1 MATESVT
8 LEGHII
14 DSLILAKV
22 LDTILQMGGTFDMK
36 EIKVGATRED
46 SSLTKIKVL
55 ADSPQLLDEILQA
68 IQPHGALVDQIADC
82 TIAPAPKEGVL
93 PDSFYATSHLPT
105 QVRVKDQWL
114 DVEAIEMD
122 LAIRI
127 SGDPPKAHTV
137 PMAEVKTGDM
147 IVTGRSGV
155 RVFPLERPKER
166 DVFAFMEAQVSSER
180 PHQHII
186 TDVAKRM
193 RMIRDNRHKALT
205 QGEAACDPELG
216 TKVLLVGGPAIVHAG
231 GRDALSWLID
241 EGFIHLLFCGNA
253 LAAHDME
260 ASMYGTSL
268 GYGLCAGRTVPHG
281 HEHHLRTINMV
292 RSAGSIKQAV
302 ESGLIKN
309 GIMASCIHQNVDMVL
324 AGSIRDDGPL
334 PDVITDSVQAQGAMR
349 AALPGVGLALMI
361 ATTLH
366 SIATGNC
373 LPAKVPT
380 VCVDINPAVPTKLS
394 DRGSFQAVGLV
405 MDSSSFLRQ
414 LAQEL
419 SWHG

>member
-1 MATESVT
+1 MATETVT

-22 LDTILQMGGTFDMK
+22 LDTILQMGGTFDMS
-36 EIKVGATRED
+36 EMKVGATREE
-46 SSLTKIKVL
+46 SSLTKIKVQ
-55 ADSPQLLDEILQA
+55 ADSPKLLDQILQA
-68 IQPHGALVDQIADC
+68 IQPHGAVVEHVADC
-82 TIAPAPKEGVL
+82 NMEPAPKDGVL
-93 PDSFYATSHLPT
+93 PDSFYSTSHLPT
-105 QVRVKDQWL
+105 QIRVKGQWL
-114 DVEAIEMD
+114 SVQAIEMD
-122 LAIRI
+122 LAIRVTM
-127 SGDPPKAHTV
+127 DPPRARTI
-137 PMAEVKTGDM
+137 PMAEVKAGEL

-155 RVFPLERPKER
+155 HVFPLERPKER

-186 TDVAKRM
+186 ADVAKRM
-193 RMIRDNRHKALT
+193 KMIRDNRQKAIT
-205 QGEAACDPELG
+205 QGEAACDPDLG
-216 TKVLLVGGPAIVHAG
+216 TKVLIVGGPAIVHAG
-231 GRDALSWLID
+231 GREALSWLID
-241 EGFIHLLFCGNA
+241 SGFIHVVFCGNA

-260 ASMYGTSL
+260 ASIFGTSL
-268 GYGLCAGRTVPHG
+268 GYGLCGGSVVPHG
-281 HEHHLRTINMV
+281 HEHHLRTINRV
-292 RSAGSIKQAV
+292 RAAGSIKQAV
-302 ESGLIKN
+302 ESGLIKD
-309 GIMASCIHQNVDMVL
+309 GIMASCVRQNVDMVL

-334 PDVITDSVQAQGAMR
+334 PDVITDSVKAQAAMR
-349 AALPGVGLALMI
+349 KELPGVGLALMV

-366 SIATGNC
+366 AIATGNC

-414 LAQEL
+414 LAHEL